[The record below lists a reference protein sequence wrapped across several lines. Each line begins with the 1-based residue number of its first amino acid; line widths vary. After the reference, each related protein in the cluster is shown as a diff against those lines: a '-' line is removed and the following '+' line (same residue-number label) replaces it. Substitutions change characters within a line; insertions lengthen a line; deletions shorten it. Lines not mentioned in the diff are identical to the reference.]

1 MMPDNYEG
9 QNRNYEGWNRNYE
22 GTSSPVRGHYEGRA

>member
-9 QNRNYEGWNRNYE
+9 QNRNYEGSDRNYE
-22 GTSSPVRGHYEGRA
+22 GTSSPVRAHCEGGA

>member
-9 QNRNYEGWNRNYE
+9 QNRDYEAQNRNYE